1 MTVFQLH
8 SEPVRDE
15 WLDHYG
21 HLNEAYY
28 LVPFSN
34 ATWALQEKFAIGQ
47 KYFDRTG
54 GALYTV
60 ESHIRYL
67 KDVRAPALM
76 EVRTMILG
84 VDAKRIHLFHTMYKK
99 DAGEALATTEVLVIH
114 VDQQPRV
121 TPMPE
126 YALDRLRSVY
136 VAHGNLPRPAQ
147 AGRRIGLQ
155 D

>member
-84 VDAKRIHLFHTMYKK
+84 VDAKRLHMAEVMTV
-99 DAGEALATTEVLVIH
+99 DGVERATFECIGLH
-114 VDQQPRV
+114 VD
-121 TPMPE
+121 TNTGKSAPMPE
-126 YALDRLRSVY
+126 DAVAALAEAVTAEPPDW
-136 VAHGNLPRPAQ
+136 
-147 AGRRIGLQ
+147 AGRRISL
-155 D
+155 

>member
-8 SEPVRDE
+8 SEPVLDE

-34 ATWALQEKFAIGQ
+34 ATWALQAEFGIGQ
-47 KYFDRTG
+47 DYFDRTG

-76 EVRTMILG
+76 ILG
-84 VDAKRIHLFHTMYKK
+84 VDAKRLHFAEVMTV
-99 DAGEALATTEVLVIH
+99 DGVERATFECMGLH
-114 VDQQPRV
+114 VD
-121 TPMPE
+121 TNTGKSAPMPE
-126 YALDRLRSVY
+126 AV
-136 VAHGNLPRPAQ
+136 VAAMAEAVTAEPPDW
-147 AGRRIGLQ
+147 AGRRISL
-155 D
+155 

>member
-34 ATWALQEKFAIGQ
+34 ATWALQAEFGMGQ
-47 KYFDRTG
+47 EYFDRTG

-76 EVRTMILG
+76 EVQTMILG
-84 VDAKRIHLFHTMYKK
+84 VDAKRLHMAEVMIV
-99 DAGEALATTEVLVIH
+99 DGVERATFECMGLH
-114 VDQQPRV
+114 VD
-121 TPMPE
+121 TNSGKSAAMPE
-126 YALDRLRSVY
+126 ETVAALTEAIIAEPPDW
-136 VAHGNLPRPAQ
+136 
-147 AGRRIGLQ
+147 AGRRISL
-155 D
+155 

>member
-8 SEPVRDE
+8 SEPVQDQ

-34 ATWALQEKFAIGQ
+34 ATWALQAEFGIGAD
-47 KYFDRTG
+47 YFKRTG

-76 EVRTMILG
+76 EVQTMILG
-84 VDAKRIHLFHTMYKK
+84 VDAKRLHMAEVMTV
-99 DAGEALATTEVLVIH
+99 DGVERATFECLGLH
-114 VDQQPRV
+114 VDTNAGKSV
-121 TPMPE
+121 PMPE
-126 YALDRLRSVY
+126 NAVAALAEAVTTEPPDW
-136 VAHGNLPRPAQ
+136 
-147 AGRRIGLQ
+147 AGRRILL
-155 D
+155 